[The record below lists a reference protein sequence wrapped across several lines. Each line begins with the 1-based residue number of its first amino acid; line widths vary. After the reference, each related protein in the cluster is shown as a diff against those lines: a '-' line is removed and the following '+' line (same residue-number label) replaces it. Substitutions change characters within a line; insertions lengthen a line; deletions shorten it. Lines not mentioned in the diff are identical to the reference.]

1 MCRCRGRYQSPF
13 AYSAEQAVG
22 PYRRTAAPA
31 LFDALFDGQ
40 WRMAVILGH
49 CEWEFYYMFFNSP
62 VSSSSLSKR
71 ARAVIGVQ
79 VDTALV
85 MSEQTGDVPL
95 SPRARWQRLEIR
107 RP

>member
-1 MCRCRGRYQSPF
+1 
-13 AYSAEQAVG
+13 VG
-22 PYRRTAAPA
+22 PYHRTAAPA

-71 ARAVIGVQ
+71 ATAVIGVQ

-85 MSEQTGDVPL
+85 MSEQTVAASRDP
-95 SPRARWQRLEIR
+95 ATIRWCQR
-107 RP
+107 